1 MSTINTRGR
10 RLALPLVL
18 GIALSLA
25 PTATATTAAAPAP
38 ASSKSATTPECA
50 VTWGSK
56 LEFRKPYSRRHVID
70 VRAGRHACF
79 DRLVIDLDA
88 AGDEKPG
95 YGVRY
100 VRRVRAD
107 GSGRVVPVR
116 GGARL
121 QIWVNASTRDEDQ
134 QDTYRPDDRRE
145 LVDVDGFDTFRQVT
159 FAGDFEGST
168 MIALGVRAR
177 LPMRV
182 FRLPGEAEGHRLV
195 IDVAH
200 RW

>member
-1 MSTINTRGR
+1 M
-10 RLALPLVL
+10 
-18 GIALSLA
+18 ALSLA

-56 LEFRKPYSRRHVID
+56 LEFRKPYSRRHVTD

-121 QIWVNASTRDEDQ
+121 QIWVNASTLDEDQ
-134 QDTYRPDDRRE
+134 KYVYRPDDRRE
-145 LVDVDGFDTFRQVT
+145 LVDADGFDTFRQVA

-182 FRLPGEAEGHRLV
+182 FRLSDGAGGYRLV

>member
-1 MSTINTRGR
+1 M
-10 RLALPLVL
+10 P
-18 GIALSLA
+18 
-25 PTATATTAAAPAP
+25 
-38 ASSKSATTPECA
+38 
-50 VTWGSK
+50 K
-56 LEFRKPYSRRHVID
+56 LRQTYSRRQVTD

-79 DRLVIDLDA
+79 DRLVIDFNA
-88 AGDEKPG
+88 AGDDNPG
-95 YGVRY
+95 YGARY

-107 GSGRVVPVR
+107 GSGTVVPVR

-121 QIWVNASTRDEDQ
+121 QIWVNAPTRDDDLEY
-134 QDTYRPDDRRE
+134 TYLPEDRRE
-145 LVDVDGFDTFRQVT
+145 LVDVDGFDTFRQVA
-159 FAGDFEGST
+159 FASDFEGQT

-182 FRLPGEAEGHRLV
+182 FRLPGEDGGHRLV